1 MDQKNFY
8 NMFLRNRVATGT
20 SVVDKTTGEVT
31 PFTGDARSYWHPHT
45 FLPYRFVAGLSLE
58 VWLEYG
64 AGWYRSNEL

>member
-1 MDQKNFY
+1 M

-45 FLPYRFVAGLSLE
+45 VPANTGFVAGLH
-58 VWLEYG
+58 
-64 AGWYRSNEL
+64 